1 MKKPDIHLFDYE
13 DRPILLQIET
23 GAFFEVSGL
32 VADILRSDESIDRE
46 DLIADLSPVH
56 GLEAVAEALSEL
68 EAENLVSFG
77 PVCPLL
83 DSDVGAVAS
92 PTHRSAQ
99 AITITLHVSHACNV
113 TCTYCFALGGDYG
126 GEPKLMTWDTARQAV
141 DWLVD
146 ATREAGQCHIDFFG
160 GEPLLHLDLVK
171 KTVAY
176 ARQHGAA
183 NGVEVSFGI
192 TTNGTLLSG
201 DALEFLMKEDNATR
215 YEWDRSCRSN
225 PATA

>member
-32 VADILRSDESIDRE
+32 VAEILRSDESIDRE

-92 PTHRSAQ
+92 PTARPRRSRLPSTSPTPAMSP
-99 AITITLHVSHACNV
+99 APIASPLAV
-113 TCTYCFALGGDYG
+113 T
-126 GEPKLMTWDTARQAV
+126 M
-141 DWLVD
+141 
-146 ATREAGQCHIDFFG
+146 
-160 GEPLLHLDLVK
+160 
-171 KTVAY
+171 
-176 ARQHGAA
+176 GA
-183 NGVEVSFGI
+183 SP
-192 TTNGTLLSG
+192 S
-201 DALEFLMKEDNATR
+201 
-215 YEWDRSCRSN
+215 
-225 PATA
+225 

>member
-32 VADILRSDESIDRE
+32 VAEILRSDESIDRE

-83 DSDVGAVAS
+83 DSDVGGWPHPPTARPRRSRLPSTSPTPAMSPAPIAS
-92 PTHRSAQ
+92 PLA
-99 AITITLHVSHACNV
+99 V
-113 TCTYCFALGGDYG
+113 T
-126 GEPKLMTWDTARQAV
+126 M
-141 DWLVD
+141 
-146 ATREAGQCHIDFFG
+146 
-160 GEPLLHLDLVK
+160 
-171 KTVAY
+171 
-176 ARQHGAA
+176 GA
-183 NGVEVSFGI
+183 SP
-192 TTNGTLLSG
+192 S
-201 DALEFLMKEDNATR
+201 
-215 YEWDRSCRSN
+215 
-225 PATA
+225 